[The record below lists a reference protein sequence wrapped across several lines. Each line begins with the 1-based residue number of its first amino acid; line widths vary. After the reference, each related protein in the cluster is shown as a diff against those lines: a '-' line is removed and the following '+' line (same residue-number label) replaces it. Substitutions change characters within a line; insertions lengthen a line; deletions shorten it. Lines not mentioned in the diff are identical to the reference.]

1 MREITKYAS
10 GRITVKCRCGYF
22 YDSDTGILDGCPK
35 CGEKFVFGKKPDI
48 ALTTIIELEE
58 EE

>member
-10 GRITVKCRCGYF
+10 GRITIKCRCGYF
-22 YDSDTGILDGCPK
+22 YDSDKEILDRCPQ
-35 CGEKFVFGKKPDI
+35 CGEKFTFAKKPDV
-48 ALTTIIELEE
+48 ALTNAVEFEE